1 MCAYIK
7 VRKVVIPFH
16 AMKTYR
22 RIKLIAPFLL
32 TLMWDGGKWSASCS
46 GCFTPRES
54 TSSTHWKGGRVGHSQ
69 PGCYGQDK
77 IILLPPGINSQ
88 LPPCVNLLKPYLHT
102 DFLTAQA
109 KCHTS
114 MSHLLPVLSHTG
126 MELQI
131 LHVYWLLIIKNIK
144 YVTFIIFLKLLRN

>member
-102 DFLTAQA
+102 VIFWQHRPGAILV
-109 KCHTS
+109 CHTCC
-114 MSHLLPVLSHTG
+114 LSWA
-126 MELQI
+126 I
-131 LHVYWLLIIKNIK
+131 LVWNYKFCMYIG
-144 YVTFIIFLKLLRN
+144 Y